1 MKNSILQMQYVEVPR
16 DEEEPEATDMTDGN
30 DTEEDTNDD
39 NDDETLTEDE
49 EENPTRKLND
59 EDDKGVV
66 FALKNILC
74 NLQDNAGIPTSW
86 ILLDSHLNIDV
97 FCNAMMLTNV
107 RDAKKNHFCT
117 VRLALHL

>member
-1 MKNSILQMQYVEVPR
+1 MQYVEVPR

-39 NDDETLTEDE
+39 NDDETVTEDE
-49 EENPTRKLND
+49 EENLTRKLND

-107 RDAKKNHFCT
+107 RDAKKNLFCT
-117 VRLALHL
+117 VRLAQHL